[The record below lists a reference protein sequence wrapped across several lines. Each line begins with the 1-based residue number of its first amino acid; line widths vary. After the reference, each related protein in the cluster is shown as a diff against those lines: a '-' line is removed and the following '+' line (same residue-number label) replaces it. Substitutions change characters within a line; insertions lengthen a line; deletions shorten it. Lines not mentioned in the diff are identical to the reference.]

1 MGPVHNRDVYSWDCP
16 RCEQET
22 VAYSH
27 GNSDAWL
34 RRVDRC
40 RNLSSHSVGPG
51 YSSALYHL
59 CDCDLLLL
67 PVRSFYVGEI
77 PGLDRIHLLDPLSAN
92 RGPVAGGRSTRLLFS
107 ISLHLHLPLLLF
119 WGHVVFFFRLCLTP
133 TLMFT

>member
-1 MGPVHNRDVYSWDCP
+1 MGPVSNRDVYSWDCP

-22 VAYSH
+22 VAYRH
-27 GNSDAWL
+27 VNSDAWL
-34 RRVDRC
+34 GRVDRC

-92 RGPVAGGRSTRLLFS
+92 RCPVACGRSTPLLFS
-107 ISLHLHLPLLLF
+107 ISPHSSSLF
-119 WGHVVFFFRLCLTP
+119 DSLSFLSFVF
-133 TLMFT
+133 